1 MMRCCFLFL
10 FLACAVLFAG
20 CSSEPRVRRTV
31 EKKSGDGFQKL
42 KDYSLLL
49 SLVSPRREFYAGEE
63 NVTVTFSLKNTG
75 LTPVTIQEWHML
87 EAANINLYYRPCSS
101 EKPSDV
107 PWKLSPTYDTAS
119 KRLHLR
125 SPLTLNPGTN
135 QALIVVPVSFL
146 KELRDDS
153 GKKQTYSVYAE
164 LNLKSVSVKSLPAD
178 IYIK

>member
-1 MMRCCFLFL
+1 MRCCFLFL
-10 FLACAVLFAG
+10 FLACAILFAG

-75 LTPVTIQEWHML
+75 LTPVTIQEWHMI
-87 EAANINLYYRPCSS
+87 EAANINLYYRPGSS
-101 EKPSDV
+101 EKSSDA
-107 PWKLSPTYDTAS
+107 PWKLSPTYDAAS

-135 QALIVVPVSFL
+135 QALIVAPVAFL

-153 GKKQTYSVYAE
+153 GKKQTYSIYAE
-164 LNLKSVSVKSLPAD
+164 LNLKSVSVKSLPTD

>member
-1 MMRCCFLFL
+1 MMRCCFLFV

-31 EKKSGDGFQKL
+31 DKKGGDSFQKL
-42 KDYSLLL
+42 KDYSLSL
-49 SLVSPRREFYAGEE
+49 SLISPRREFYAGEE
-63 NVTVTFSLKNTG
+63 NVTATFSLKNTG
-75 LTPVTIQEWHML
+75 LTPVTIQEWHMI
-87 EAANINLYYRPCSS
+87 EAANIRLYFRPGSS
-101 EKPSDV
+101 EKPSDA
-107 PWKLSPTYDTAS
+107 PWKLSPTYDPGS

-135 QALIVVPVSFL
+135 QALVVVPVAFL
-146 KELRDDS
+146 KELRNDG
-153 GKKQTYSVYAE
+153 GKKQTFSVYAE

>member
-1 MMRCCFLFL
+1 MRCCFLFL

-107 PWKLSPTYDTAS
+107 PWKLSPTYDAGS

-135 QALIVVPVSFL
+135 QALIVVPVAFL